1 MAVLSGTDLSK
12 GYFARLSV
20 IVRTSARQLASR
32 PSQAR
37 RAEAARRLVRNG
49 LLTAIL
55 AAMLVA
61 TLMIWFD
68 AREIALMPPRGTEG
82 LWPARVLTDFGKD
95 TYVLALSAVL
105 LLGVA
110 LVAPAMHEPVRRRLL
125 GIGLR
130 LQFVLLAVSVPL
142 AAGELLK
149 WIVGRGRP
157 FVGGEANAFNFVHF
171 AGTEAY
177 FSFPSAHAVTAFA
190 LAFAVAAVW
199 PRMRGV
205 MIAYAL
211 VIAFTR
217 LVLLAHHPSDVL
229 AGASIGIIG
238 AMCVRY
244 WFAVRGLGFAIA
256 HDGTIS
262 PLAQDRL
269 KGVAE
274 QTSAP

>member
-1 MAVLSGTDLSK
+1 MD
-12 GYFARLSV
+12 R
-20 IVRTSARQLASR
+20 RTR
-32 PSQAR
+32 PA
-37 RAEAARRLVRNG
+37 
-49 LLTAIL
+49 
-55 AAMLVA
+55 
-61 TLMIWFD
+61 
-68 AREIALMPPRGTEG
+68 
-82 LWPARVLTDFGKD
+82 
-95 TYVLALSAVL
+95 
-105 LLGVA
+105 
-110 LVAPAMHEPVRRRLL
+110 
-125 GIGLR
+125 
-130 LQFVLLAVSVPL
+130 
-142 AAGELLK
+142 
-149 WIVGRGRP
+149 

-171 AGTEAY
+171 AGKEAY
-177 FSFPSAHAVTAFA
+177 FSFPSAHAITAFA

-229 AGASIGIIG
+229 AGASIGIVG

-262 PLAQDRL
+262 PLAHDRL

-274 QTSAP
+274 QASAP